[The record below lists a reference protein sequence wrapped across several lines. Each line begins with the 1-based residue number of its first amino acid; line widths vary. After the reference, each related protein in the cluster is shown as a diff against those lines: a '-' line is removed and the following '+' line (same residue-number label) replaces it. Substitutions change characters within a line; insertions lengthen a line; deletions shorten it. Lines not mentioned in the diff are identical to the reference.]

1 MTTNSQNNVNRQK
14 VKTST
19 RKDIEVS
26 RQMLCKQ
33 SPSRKYL
40 PKVTSTTFCVNKF
53 IGYSYSGVPYGLV
66 IQATDLRFDY
76 TMRSHG
82 LVVDNWLLDHFG
94 SGGSRFKSWLH
105 LVNVESLG
113 KALHIHFL
121 NSSLHSYVKHWVPD
135 EQYARKTRHLYNDSS
150 SVCSPES
157 WKRYSNWK
165 RPIEDTV

>member
-14 VKTST
+14 IKTST

-53 IGYSYSGVPYGLV
+53 IGYTYSGVPYGLV
-66 IQATDLRFDY
+66 IHAADLRFDY

-82 LVVDNWLLDHFG
+82 LVVDNWLLDQEVPG
-94 SGGSRFKSWLH
+94 S
-105 LVNVESLG
+105 
-113 KALHIHFL
+113 
-121 NSSLHSYVKHWVPD
+121 
-135 EQYARKTRHLYNDSS
+135 
-150 SVCSPES
+150 SPGCTWSMLSPWERLFTYIS
-157 WKRYSNWK
+157 
-165 RPIEDTV
+165 